1 MAEAGPVGEGNGV
14 GFAMNANPK
23 ETNFLVDPTGSYG
36 SVESCVAG
44 EIEGGLLQDV
54 PCM

>member
-1 MAEAGPVGEGNGV
+1 MAEAGPVEEDNGV

-23 ETNFLVDPTGSYG
+23 ETNFLVDPTGSYD
-36 SVESCVAG
+36 SVESCVIE
-44 EIEGGLLQDV
+44 EIEGELLQDV